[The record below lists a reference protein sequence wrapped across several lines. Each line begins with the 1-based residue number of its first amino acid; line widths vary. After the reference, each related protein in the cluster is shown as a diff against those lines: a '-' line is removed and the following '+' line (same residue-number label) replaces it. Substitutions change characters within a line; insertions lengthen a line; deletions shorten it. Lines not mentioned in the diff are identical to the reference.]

1 MFRADG
7 ASLLFSSFL
16 TVCVVPTTGRTAM
29 HYASRERQ
37 KIQKLEN
44 LRQEWLKAYHKSG
57 ASHTSPL
64 VTHAA
69 LSLLHVGAVEGKR
82 RSEDEQHK
90 LDKAVAEVL
99 GREHNK
105 DKLELFLQVIGARV
119 IELRHL
125 SVNVRSCDRAPKH
138 VRYHPLITCY
148 NMALASHY
156 STTSLV

>member
-1 MFRADG
+1 
-7 ASLLFSSFL
+7 
-16 TVCVVPTTGRTAM
+16 M

-44 LRQEWLKAYHKSG
+44 LRQKWLEEYHKRG
-57 ASHTSPL
+57 ASQTSPL
-64 VTHAA
+64 AARAA
-69 LSLLHVGAVEGKR
+69 LSLLLVGAVEGKG

-125 SVNVRSCDRAPKH
+125 SVNVRSCGRVPKH
-138 VRYHPLITCY
+138 FPLPSTHHLLRYGLCFTLQHDIPGVTDSHSDDDQVAVR
-148 NMALASHY
+148 AWLAY
-156 STTSLV
+156 L